1 MSAGFTEDDMRRAL
15 GLDLP
20 ATPVQPEVE
29 FDVEPAPEKIATV
42 VKKAAAPAKAPSP
55 APKKRSGP
63 ILRVTMRVTKV
74 FDGDETLFVHDS
86 KDLSRFNAEQ
96 EAKKALAK
104 AGFKYFELQSIVSV
118 D

>member
-15 GLDLP
+15 GLDIP
-20 ATPVQPEVE
+20 AVPVQPEVE
-29 FDVEPAPEKIATV
+29 P
-42 VKKAAAPAKAPSP
+42 APAKPTPPPKKAPPPAKAQSP

-63 ILRVTMRVTKV
+63 VLRVTMRVTKV
-74 FDGDETLFVHDS
+74 FDGEETQFVHDS

-104 AGFKYFELQSIVSV
+104 AGFKYFELESIVSV

>member
-1 MSAGFTEDDMRRAL
+1 MSAGFTEDYMRRAL

-20 ATPVQPEVE
+20 AAPVQPEVE
-29 FDVEPAPEKIATV
+29 PAPVKTTPPP
-42 VKKAAAPAKAPSP
+42 KKAAAPAKASSP
-55 APKKRSGP
+55 VPKKRSGP

-74 FDGDETLFVHDS
+74 FDGDESLFVHDS

-104 AGFKYFELQSIVSV
+104 AGFKYFELDSIVSV

>member
-20 ATPVQPEVE
+20 VAPVQPEVE
-29 FDVEPAPEKIATV
+29 PAPAKTTPIP
-42 VKKAAAPAKAPSP
+42 KKAPAPAKAQSP
-55 APKKRSGP
+55 VPKKRSGP
-63 ILRVTMRVTKV
+63 VLRVTMRVTKV
-74 FDGDETLFVHDS
+74 FDGEETKFVHDS

-104 AGFKYFELQSIVSV
+104 AGFKYFELESIVSV

>member
-20 ATPVQPEVE
+20 AAPVQPEVE
-29 FDVEPAPEKIATV
+29 P
-42 VKKAAAPAKAPSP
+42 APAKAPSP
-55 APKKRSGP
+55 VPKKRSGP
-63 ILRVTMRVTKV
+63 VLRVTMRVTKV
-74 FDGDETLFVHDS
+74 FDGDESLFVHDS

-104 AGFKYFELQSIVSV
+104 AGFKYFELESIVSV

>member
-29 FDVEPAPEKIATV
+29 FDVEPAPEKIAPV

-55 APKKRSGP
+55 PEAARPRTELSTGP
-63 ILRVTMRVTKV
+63 THGVQPNEKV
-74 FDGDETLFVHDS
+74 
-86 KDLSRFNAEQ
+86 KPR
-96 EAKKALAK
+96 K
-104 AGFKYFELQSIVSV
+104 
-118 D
+118 

>member
-20 ATPVQPEVE
+20 AAPVQPEVE
-29 FDVEPAPEKIATV
+29 PAPAKTTPA
-42 VKKAAAPAKAPSP
+42 VKKAPAPAKAQSP

-74 FDGDETLFVHDS
+74 FDGDETKFVHDS

-104 AGFKYFELQSIVSV
+104 AGFKYFELESIVSV

>member
-20 ATPVQPEVE
+20 AAPVQPEVE
-29 FDVEPAPEKIATV
+29 PAPVKTTPPP
-42 VKKAAAPAKAPSP
+42 KKAAAPAKASSP
-55 APKKRSGP
+55 VPKKRSGP

-74 FDGDETLFVHDS
+74 FDGDESLFVHDS

-104 AGFKYFELQSIVSV
+104 AGFKYFELESFVSV

>member
-20 ATPVQPEVE
+20 AAPVQPEVE
-29 FDVEPAPEKIATV
+29 PAPAKTIPAP
-42 VKKAAAPAKAPSP
+42 KKAAA
-55 APKKRSGP
+55 KRSGP
-63 ILRVTMRVTKV
+63 VLRVTMRVTKV
-74 FDGDETLFVHDS
+74 FDGDESLFVHDS

-104 AGFKYFELQSIVSV
+104 AGFKYFELESIVSV

>member
-1 MSAGFTEDDMRRAL
+1 MSAGLTEDDMRRAL

-20 ATPVQPEVE
+20 AAPVQPEVE
-29 FDVEPAPEKIATV
+29 PAPAKTTPT
-42 VKKAAAPAKAPSP
+42 VKKAPAPAKAQSP

-74 FDGDETLFVHDS
+74 FDGDETKFVHDS

-104 AGFKYFELQSIVSV
+104 AGFKYFELESIVSV

>member
-15 GLDLP
+15 GLDIP
-20 ATPVQPEVE
+20 AAPVQPEVE
-29 FDVEPAPEKIATV
+29 P
-42 VKKAAAPAKAPSP
+42 APAKTTPIPKKAP
-55 APKKRSGP
+55 APDKASSPVAKKRSGP

-74 FDGDETLFVHDS
+74 FDGDETRFVHDS

-104 AGFKYFELQSIVSV
+104 AGFKYFELESIVSV

>member
-20 ATPVQPEVE
+20 AAPVQPEI
-29 FDVEPAPEKIATV
+29 EPAPAKITPAP
-42 VKKAAAPAKAPSP
+42 KKAP
-55 APKKRSGP
+55 APDKASSPVAKKRSGP

-74 FDGDETLFVHDS
+74 FDGDESLFVHDS

-104 AGFKYFELQSIVSV
+104 AGFKYFELESIVSV

>member
-20 ATPVQPEVE
+20 AAPVQPEVE
-29 FDVEPAPEKIATV
+29 PAPAKTTPT
-42 VKKAAAPAKAPSP
+42 VKKVPAPAKAQSP

-74 FDGDETLFVHDS
+74 FDGDETKFVHDS

-104 AGFKYFELQSIVSV
+104 AGFKYFELESIVSV

>member
-20 ATPVQPEVE
+20 AAPVQPEVE
-29 FDVEPAPEKIATV
+29 
-42 VKKAAAPAKAPSP
+42 AAPAKVAPAPTPAPKKVAAPASAQSP

-74 FDGDETLFVHDS
+74 FDGEETLFVHDS

-104 AGFKYFELQSIVSV
+104 AGFKYFELSSIVSV

>member
-20 ATPVQPEVE
+20 AAPVQPEI
-29 FDVEPAPEKIATV
+29 EPAPAKITPAPKPAP
-42 VKKAAAPAKAPSP
+42 KKAP
-55 APKKRSGP
+55 APDKASSPVAKKRSGP
-63 ILRVTMRVTKV
+63 ILSVTMRVTKV
-74 FDGDETLFVHDS
+74 FDGDESLFVHDS

-104 AGFKYFELQSIVSV
+104 AGFKYFELESIVSV

>member
-20 ATPVQPEVE
+20 AAPVQPEVE
-29 FDVEPAPEKIATV
+29 PAPVKTTPPP
-42 VKKAAAPAKAPSP
+42 KKAAAPAKASSP
-55 APKKRSGP
+55 VPKQRSGP

-74 FDGDETLFVHDS
+74 FDGDESLFVHDS

-104 AGFKYFELQSIVSV
+104 AGFKYFELDSIVSV

>member
-20 ATPVQPEVE
+20 AAPVQPEVE
-29 FDVEPAPEKIATV
+29 PAPAKTIPAP
-42 VKKAAAPAKAPSP
+42 KKAAAPAKAPSP
-55 APKKRSGP
+55 VPKKRSGP
-63 ILRVTMRVTKV
+63 VLRVTMRVTKV
-74 FDGDETLFVHDS
+74 FDGDESLLVHDS

-104 AGFKYFELQSIVSV
+104 AGFKYFELESIVSV

>member
-15 GLDLP
+15 GLDIP
-20 ATPVQPEVE
+20 AAPVQPEVE
-29 FDVEPAPEKIATV
+29 P
-42 VKKAAAPAKAPSP
+42 APAKPTPPPKKAPPPAKAQSP

-63 ILRVTMRVTKV
+63 VLRVTMRVTKV
-74 FDGDETLFVHDS
+74 FDGEETKFVHDS

-104 AGFKYFELQSIVSV
+104 AGFKYFELESIVSV

>member
-20 ATPVQPEVE
+20 AAPVQPEVE
-29 FDVEPAPEKIATV
+29 
-42 VKKAAAPAKAPSP
+42 AAPAKVAPAPKPAQKKVAAPAPAQSA

-74 FDGDETLFVHDS
+74 FDGEETLFVHDS

-104 AGFKYFELQSIVSV
+104 AGFKYFELSSIVSV